1 MRIMTHNTKAIL
13 RDVNGKPVPQ
23 YWNPSADRY
32 ESVEGH
38 NGMLKV
44 ILVDEQGRYVHSQ
57 SLVDQISAKLDELI
71 EAVNGNGV

>member
-1 MRIMTHNTKAIL
+1 MAYNEKSIL
-13 RDVNGKPVPQ
+13 KDVNQKPIPQ
-23 YWNPSADRY
+23 YWNSSTDRY
-32 ESVEGH
+32 EFVEGY

-71 EAVNGNGV
+71 QVVSENGV